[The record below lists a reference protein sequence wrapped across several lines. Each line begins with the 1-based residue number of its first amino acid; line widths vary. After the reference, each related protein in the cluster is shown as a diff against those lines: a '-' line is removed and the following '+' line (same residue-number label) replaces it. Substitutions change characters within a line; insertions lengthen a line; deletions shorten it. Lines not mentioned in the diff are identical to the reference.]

1 MADATHVRVLSFTTP
16 VAGRISTLVTVG
28 FVLSTFTDALSV
40 AVPEYPSVAV
50 VVQVTVSPGLAI
62 EASSVRLAAVPTR
75 AEPTNHAYDTVGVSP
90 SASAAVPV
98 HVKVVDV
105 LTPVVGLIEAVIV
118 GFRLSIDMAAF
129 ALSLPPSASV
139 ACLLY
144 TSPSPRD

>member
-1 MADATHVRVLSFTTP
+1 M
-16 VAGRISTLVTVG
+16 
-28 FVLSTFTDALSV
+28 TDALSV

-105 LTPVVGLIEAVIV
+105 STPVVGLIEAVMV
-118 GFRLSIDMAAF
+118 GFRLSTVTVAPF
-129 ALSLPPSASV
+129 VSLPPSASV
-139 ACLLY
+139 AVAAHWILSVGDAVVLL
-144 TSPSPRD
+144 SVSLSLVPNDEDVDAFVHS

>member
-1 MADATHVRVLSFTTP
+1 M
-16 VAGRISTLVTVG
+16 
-28 FVLSTFTDALSV
+28 
-40 AVPEYPSVAV
+40 PEYPSVAV
-50 VVQVTVSPGLAI
+50 VVQVTVSPELAI

-105 LTPVVGLIEAVIV
+105 LTPVVELIEAVIV

-139 ACLLY
+139 AVTEHWTLSVGDATALLKLGCAG
-144 TSPSPRD
+144 SQRR